1 MFSSEEKKKGGNCTL
16 FYKSFWLFD
25 HTKNEFRHVGMY
37 LPPSHVLYMHF
48 SLIFLFRC
56 GDNGPF
62 PAPKS
67 ISSYA
72 FAFVYFPFSVGNCW
86 WGLD

>member
-1 MFSSEEKKKGGNCTL
+1 M
-16 FYKSFWLFD
+16 
-25 HTKNEFRHVGMY
+25 GMY

-62 PAPKS
+62 PALPNLS
-67 ISSYA
+67 ALMLLPLFIFLFQWA
-72 FAFVYFPFSVGNCW
+72 IVGGVW
-86 WGLD
+86 TKA

>member
-1 MFSSEEKKKGGNCTL
+1 
-16 FYKSFWLFD
+16 
-25 HTKNEFRHVGMY
+25 MY

-86 WGLD
+86 WGLDYGVNEDNPERQVYSIIGLVKVCMIADF